1 VAGQLLTSLKS
12 ASSVANAIS
21 HEAKLGMAVI
31 TILFFAFCFLVYHK
45 MDLHQR
51 QLTQASIGSTAETP
65 DASAKPEEQSALLS
79 GNVTGA
85 TTDPLLER
93 SLVAS
98 DNAVATGEQ
107 EVPAFSDSDS
117 STIASN
123 FSASST
129 MGLSEPAEVET
140 NAPENQTGELVADNA
155 FPSAVIESREPQGML
170 AGATTSDTSFAATD
184 DDLTSTPVASSE
196 PQFGALDGIDSEN
209 STPEFNALEP
219 TDNVPQPQDNEFPLS
234 ALDGTENL
242 PASQRQPSLDV
253 ADSSEG
259 IALPEAGSEEA
270 TGEISF
276 DSADTLSTV
285 ETPGTESELSEPPM
299 LDEPA
304 DESEK
309 EPVLVAMLDPQ
320 ESSATQDAGD
330 TYSDRV
336 SSFAPLDDAS
346 DDNRAAVDNET
357 PAFEAASE
365 QEMPERTVAQQSGG
379 FGSRGFD
386 AVTQPGG
393 RSGRSP
399 VRTAGGSNADGKFS
413 LAAFNSQNAE
423 AEPAPDDGTTYEYT
437 VVKDG
442 ENYSK
447 ISKRVYGTTRY
458 FSALAVFNQ
467 HRIAEPK
474 HMRPGMVVLTP
485 SKEVLEER
493 YPQLFVDSKPKVVEP
508 AAFLLLEDG
517 SPAYR
522 VGERETLSEISKR
535 FLGRSS
541 RWVEILRLNQSN
553 VKDPNK
559 LKPGIILALPADAIE
574 VNVVP

>member
-1 VAGQLLTSLKS
+1 MAGQLLTSLKS
-12 ASSVANAIS
+12 ASTAASAIS

-98 DNAVATGEQ
+98 DNAVAADEQ
-107 EVPAFSDSDS
+107 VERAFSDSDS
-117 STIASN
+117 SSIASN
-123 FSASST
+123 FSASSA

-140 NAPENQTGELVADNA
+140 NAPQNQVGELVAEDA
-155 FPSAVIESREPQGML
+155 FPVGVVENREAQASVAEPVT
-170 AGATTSDTSFAATD
+170 AGEAFAATD
-184 DDLTSTPVASSE
+184 ETSMTPGGPTE
-196 PQFGALDGIDSEN
+196 PQLGVLNAFDSEN
-209 STPEFNALEP
+209 TTPEFSSLEP
-219 TDNVPQPQDNEFPLS
+219 TENVPQPQDNEFPLS

-259 IALPEAGSEEA
+259 IVLPEAGSAEA
-270 TGEISF
+270 TAEISF

-285 ETPGTESELSEPPM
+285 DTPGTESELSEPPM
-299 LDEPA
+299 LEEPA
-304 DESEK
+304 VESEK

-320 ESSATQDAGD
+320 ESSVSQDAGD
-330 TYSDRV
+330 AYSDRV

-346 DDNRAAVDNET
+346 DNNRAAVDNET

-365 QEMPERTVAQQSGG
+365 PEMPERTVAQQSGG

-393 RSGRSP
+393 RSGRSS

-485 SKEVLEER
+485 SKDVLEER

-522 VGERETLSEISKR
+522 VGERETLSEISRR

-559 LKPGIILALPADAIE
+559 LKPGTILALPADATE